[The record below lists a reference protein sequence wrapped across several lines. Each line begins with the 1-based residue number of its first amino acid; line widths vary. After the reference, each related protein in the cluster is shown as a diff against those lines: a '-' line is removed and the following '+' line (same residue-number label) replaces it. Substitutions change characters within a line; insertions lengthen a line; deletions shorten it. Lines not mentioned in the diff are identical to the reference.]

1 MNQARLPRRV
11 HLTEEP
17 GRLIVTVSPQGIFTH
32 WALLLVFLLVT
43 LFTGLET
50 LAIFAN
56 VILHWETHAWWIL
69 AGVFWL
75 HFPLVFGWLFL
86 DTIRRMTVVQTMI
99 IAGTDVHFQD
109 RGWFR
114 VCSRQVAKSEIDP
127 TCTWD
132 HKTRQLVVTSVGK
145 KRLFAVPFETEEEA
159 SPLRIAIDRH
169 LQ

>member
-1 MNQARLPRRV
+1 MNQHHSPRRV

-17 GRLIVTVSPQGIFTH
+17 QRLIVTVSPQRVLTD
-32 WALLLVFLLVT
+32 WTLLLVFLLVT
-43 LFTGLET
+43 LFTGFET

-75 HFPLVFGWLFL
+75 HFPLVFGWMFVN
-86 DTIRRMTVVQTMI
+86 TIRRMTIVQTI
-99 IAGTDVHFQD
+99 IIDRTDVHLEE

-114 VCSRQVAKSEIDP
+114 VRSRHVAKAEVDP
-127 TCTWD
+127 TCIWD
-132 HKTRQLVVTSVGK
+132 SKAQELIVTSVSK
-145 KRLFAVPFETEEEA
+145 KRLFAIPYETEELA
-159 SPLRIAIDRH
+159 SPLRIAIGRH